1 MGGYIYIYIFASKSQ
16 IISSNVHASW
26 PLGIEMA
33 IGLISIYEYCHN
45 FSHFQKWVK
54 QTKLVKQK

>member
-1 MGGYIYIYIFASKSQ
+1 MYIFASKSQ
-16 IISSNVHASW
+16 IISSNVHVSW

-33 IGLISIYEYCHN
+33 IGPIPIYEYCHN

-54 QTKLVKQK
+54 QTKWVKQK